1 MFLEPD
7 KSLYTCNAE
16 NCHDCGLSDKLVCHF
31 NIIQLFGFLFVVS
44 PSFIIAGIIIIK
56 FNPFLLFPW
65 VVLILSYFGFVEI
78 RVMCSHCPHY
88 AESEIKT
95 LKCWANYGSPKL
107 WKYRP
112 GPMSLSEKIIFYLGF
127 TIILIYPIT
136 FFILE
141 NSYIFLGLY
150 FVFIILSKLA
160 LNKYY
165 CTHCINFSCPLNN
178 VNEEIRNKFFRKN
191 PIVRETW
198 KKIYTINVRRL

>member
-1 MFLEPD
+1 MPKMFLEPD
-7 KSLYTCNAE
+7 KPLHTCHAE

-31 NIIQLFGFLFVVS
+31 NIKQLFGFLFVVS

-65 VVLILSYFGFVEI
+65 VVLILSYFGFIEI

-88 AESEIKT
+88 AESEIKI

-107 WKYRP
+107 WEYRP
-112 GPMSLSEKIIFYLGF
+112 GPMSLNEKIIFYLGF

-141 NSYIFLGLY
+141 NSYIFLDYILY
-150 FVFIILSKLA
+150 S
-160 LNKYY
+160 
-165 CTHCINFSCPLNN
+165 
-178 VNEEIRNKFFRKN
+178 
-191 PIVRETW
+191 
-198 KKIYTINVRRL
+198 

>member
-1 MFLEPD
+1 MSKMFLEPD

-16 NCHDCGLSDKLVCHF
+16 NCHNCGLSDKLVCHF
-31 NIIQLFGFLFVVS
+31 NIKQLFGFLFVVS

-112 GPMSLSEKIIFYLGF
+112 GPMSLNEKIIFYLGF

-141 NSYIFLGLY
+141 NSYTFLGLY
-150 FVFIILSKLA
+150 FVFIVLSKLA

-178 VNEEIRNKFFRKN
+178 VNEEIRNKFFSKN
-191 PIVRETW
+191 PIVREAW
-198 KKIYTINVRRL
+198 KKYIL

>member
-1 MFLEPD
+1 MPKMFLEPD

-16 NCHDCGLSDKLVCHF
+16 NCHNCGLSDKLVCHF
-31 NIIQLFGFLFVVS
+31 NIKQLFGFLFVVS

-56 FNPFLLFPW
+56 FNPFLLIPW
-65 VVLILSYFGFVEI
+65 IVFFLSYFGFVEI

-112 GPMSLSEKIIFYLGF
+112 GPMSLNEKIIFYLGF

-150 FVFIILSKLA
+150 FVFIVLSKLA

-165 CTHCINFSCPLNN
+165 CTHCINFSCPFNN
-178 VNEEIRNKFFRKN
+178 VNEEIRNKFFSKN
-191 PIVRETW
+191 PIVREAW
-198 KKIYTINVRRL
+198 KKYIL

>member
-1 MFLEPD
+1 MSKMFLESD
-7 KSLYTCNAE
+7 KPLYTCNAE
-16 NCHDCGLSDKLVCHF
+16 NCYGCELSDKLVCHF
-31 NIIQLFGFLFVVS
+31 NIKQLFGFLLIVV
-44 PSFIIAGIIIIK
+44 PSFIIAGIIITK

-65 VVLILSYFGFVEI
+65 IVFILSYFGFVEI

-88 AESEIKT
+88 AELEIKT

-112 GPMSLSEKIIFYLGF
+112 GPMSLNEKIIFYLGF

-150 FVFIILSKLA
+150 FIFIVLGKLA

-178 VNEEIRNKFFRKN
+178 VNEEIRSKFFSKN
-191 PIVRETW
+191 PVVRDAW
-198 KKIYTINVRRL
+198 KKYVQM

>member
-1 MFLEPD
+1 MSKMFLESD
-7 KSLYTCNAE
+7 KSLYTCNVE
-16 NCHDCGLSDKLVCHF
+16 NCHNCGLSDKLVCHF
-31 NIIQLFGFLFVVS
+31 NIKQLFGFLFVVS

-65 VVLILSYFGFVEI
+65 IVLILSYFGFVEI

-112 GPMSLSEKIIFYLGF
+112 GPMSLNEKIIFYLGF

-150 FVFIILSKLA
+150 FVFIVLSKLA

-165 CTHCINFSCPLNN
+165 CTHCINYACPLNN
-178 VNEEIRNKFFRKN
+178 VNEEIRSKFFSKN
-191 PIVRETW
+191 PIVREAW
-198 KKIYTINVRRL
+198 KKYILQI

>member
-1 MFLEPD
+1 MSKMFLEPD

-16 NCHDCGLSDKLVCHF
+16 NCHNCGLSDKLVCHF
-31 NIIQLFGFLFVVS
+31 NIKQLFGFLFVVS

-65 VVLILSYFGFVEI
+65 IVLILSYFGFVEI

-112 GPMSLSEKIIFYLGF
+112 GPMSLNEKIIFYLGF

-141 NSYIFLGLY
+141 NSYTFLGLY
-150 FVFIILSKLA
+150 FVFIVLSKLA

-178 VNEEIRNKFFRKN
+178 VNEEIRNKFFSKN
-191 PIVRETW
+191 PIVREAW
-198 KKIYTINVRRL
+198 KKYIL

>member
-1 MFLEPD
+1 MSKMFLEPD

-16 NCHDCGLSDKLVCHF
+16 NCHNCGLSDKLVCHF
-31 NIIQLFGFLFVVS
+31 NIKQLFGFLFVVS

-65 VVLILSYFGFVEI
+65 IVLILSYFGFVEI

-112 GPMSLSEKIIFYLGF
+112 GPMSLNEKIIFYLGF

-150 FVFIILSKLA
+150 FVFIVLSKLA

-178 VNEEIRNKFFRKN
+178 VNEEIRNKFFSKN
-191 PIVRETW
+191 PIVREAW
-198 KKIYTINVRRL
+198 KKYIL

>member
-1 MFLEPD
+1 MSKMFLEPD

-16 NCHDCGLSDKLVCHF
+16 NCHNCGLSDKLVCHF
-31 NIIQLFGFLFVVS
+31 NIKQLFGFLFVVS

-112 GPMSLSEKIIFYLGF
+112 GPMSLNEKIIFYLGF

-150 FVFIILSKLA
+150 FVFIVLSKLA

-165 CTHCINFSCPLNN
+165 CTHCINFSCPFNN
-178 VNEEIRNKFFRKN
+178 VNEEIRNKFFSKN
-191 PIVRETW
+191 PIVREAW
-198 KKIYTINVRRL
+198 KKYIL